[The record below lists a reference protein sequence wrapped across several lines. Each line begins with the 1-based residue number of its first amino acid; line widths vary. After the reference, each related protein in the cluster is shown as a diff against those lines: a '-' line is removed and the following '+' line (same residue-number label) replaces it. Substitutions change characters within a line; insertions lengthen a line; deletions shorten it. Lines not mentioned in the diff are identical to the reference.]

1 MGLFSCCCSEDMH
14 IPANCSHLLIS
25 PLFPFLD
32 WSKVRVHVPDFLDL
46 TIQTSE
52 ASWSQNPTCHW
63 FLNPGIKGVV
73 HKPIWL
79 HVLDKEGPAQPKTIL
94 TVKLLSQHTT
104 TTPDWANLEPP
115 LISRSPNILLWV
127 LSTPAHMFKGKWIGE
142 CLQSLR
148 PRRRP
153 LHQLMSA
160 FLYNPGLRPVPKMKN
175 RAPRGLLK
183 VHS

>member
-14 IPANCSHLLIS
+14 IPAHCSHLFIS
-25 PLFPFLD
+25 PIFPFLD
-32 WSKVRVHVPDFLDL
+32 WGKIPVHVTDFLDL

-52 ASWSQNPTCHW
+52 ASWSQKSTCHW

-79 HVLDKEGPAQPKTIL
+79 HVLDEEGPAQPKTIL
-94 TVKLLSQHTT
+94 SVKLLSQHTT
-104 TTPDWANLEPP
+104 TIPDLANLELP
-115 LISRSPNILLWV
+115 LISRSLNILLWV
-127 LSTPAHMFKGKWIGE
+127 LSSPAYMFKGKWIGE

-148 PRRRP
+148 PISRP
-153 LHQLMSA
+153 LHQLISG
-160 FLYNPGLRPVPKMKN
+160 FLYNPGLRHVPKMKN